1 MKAVKVLFI
10 CHLAALIFGLA
21 GLLIAL
27 PHPELWSFSP
37 LLVSVFSFGINYAG
51 SLHILFGAATVLLF
65 GLRIVGARRTLIF
78 FAASTLISLSM
89 ELVGTSTGF
98 PFGPYSYNSF
108 LGFKILDHV
117 PYSIPL
123 SWFYMGF
130 SSFLLAHLLLNRG
143 GGDGAGPRRGGL
155 WTVLLGAYLLT
166 VWDLTLDPAMAS
178 ERLPLHFWQW
188 GVRGA
193 YFGMPVQNLIGWSV
207 TGLLYM
213 GVSRLLWRSDLAGGS
228 LASAAWLPF
237 GVYAANTVFA
247 IVLDLSVG
255 LWLPPLLGLLLGIL
269 PAALVLRRSG
279 GSGREQGASGSPR
292 PSQGEREA
300 RLAQQGSGGAMRQDQ
315 SQSGFLLALLQS
327 ITRFVMRSGA
337 ALLLWRRRLRIVVE
351 GRDHLAARGP
361 VIVAAR
367 HYHHLYDGCLFLR
380 AVPRPVHILVALDW
394 ARTRWQRRL
403 MELLCALA
411 GWPVM
416 LRPERLR
423 ADSSVGARAAGSA
436 GSAYRMGEVAPYL
449 LRAMRQ
455 AVALLRRGS
464 LLVIFPEGYPVVDPH
479 PSPRSLDQA
488 LLPFRP
494 GFARLVELAERE
506 SGTSIPVVPAG
517 IVWSETRPPTLTLRL
532 GAPLFRRLYA
542 DTAQFM
548 AAVESCV
555 RVLSGLDQGQG
566 LALVS
571 DKEVLHS

>member
-65 GLRIVGARRTLIF
+65 GLRVVGVRRTLIF
-78 FAASTLISLSM
+78 FAASTLISLSI
-89 ELVGTSTGF
+89 ELIGTSTGF

-108 LGFKILDHV
+108 LGFKILGHV

-130 SSFLLAHLLLNRG
+130 SSFLLAHLLLTRRAQGVGQRG
-143 GGDGAGPRRGGL
+143 RGL

-193 YFGMPVQNLIGWSV
+193 YFGMPVQNLVGWSV

-213 GVSRLLWRSDLAGGS
+213 GVSRLLWRSDLEEGRLKG
-228 LASAAWLPF
+228 LAWLPF
-237 GVYAANTVFA
+237 GIYAANTLFA

-269 PAALVLRRSG
+269 PAALVLRRDGSEG
-279 GSGREQGASGSPR
+279 GERGSGTAVPTLS
-292 PSQGEREA
+292 ERA
-300 RLAQQGSGGAMRQDQ
+300 GLAADLAQAQQGNRGLEAHSRAEGQ
-315 SQSGFLLALLQS
+315 ALLQR
-327 ITRFVMRSGA
+327 ITRLVMRVGA
-337 ALLLWRRRLRIVVE
+337 ALLLWRRRLRIIIE
-351 GRDHLAARGP
+351 GGEHLPARGP

-380 AVPRPVHILVALDW
+380 VIPRPVHILVALDW
-394 ARTRWQRRL
+394 TRSPWQRRL

-411 GWPVM
+411 GWPVI

-423 ADSSVGARAAGSA
+423 PEETGAPI
-436 GSAYRMGEVAPYL
+436 SAYRLGEVAPYL
-449 LRAMRQ
+449 RRALRQ
-455 AVALLRRGS
+455 AQALLCRGD
-464 LLVIFPEGYPVVDPH
+464 LLVIFPEGYPVVDPQ
-479 PSPRSLDQA
+479 PSPRSPEQP

-494 GFARLVELAERE
+494 GLARLVELAERA
-506 SGTSIPVVPAG
+506 SGSSIPVVPAG
-517 IVWSETRPPTLTLRL
+517 IIWSETRPPSLTLRL

-548 AAVESCV
+548 SALESCV
-555 RVLSGLDQGQG
+555 RVLSGLDLDQG
-566 LALVS
+566 LGLS
-571 DKEVLHS
+571 LFPGKEMLHS